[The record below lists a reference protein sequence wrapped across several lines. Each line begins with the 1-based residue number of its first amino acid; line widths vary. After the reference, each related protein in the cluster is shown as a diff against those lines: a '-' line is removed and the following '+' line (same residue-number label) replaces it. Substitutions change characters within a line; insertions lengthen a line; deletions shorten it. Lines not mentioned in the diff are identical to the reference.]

1 MDSPSRD
8 RSVLGRRSVLR
19 LIAAAPV
26 VAALTTACS
35 SAPDEPDQLLA
46 LAEAAKSDAQ
56 LAKAVAQ
63 AHAKLAEVANEIAN
77 ARSTH
82 ADALQQEI
90 DRVNPRDPED
100 PPSVPEAAPQQ
111 APGSAGAASQALSD
125 ALGAAQDQASKLV
138 PGLPGYRAGL
148 VGSISASC
156 ASLLEVL
163 G

>member
-1 MDSPSRD
+1 MDSPSRA
-8 RSVLGRRSVLR
+8 RSALGRRSVLR
-19 LIAAAPV
+19 LIAVAPIA
-26 VAALTTACS
+26 AALTTACS
-35 SAPDEPDQLLA
+35 SADEPDQLLA

-63 AHAKLAEVANEIAN
+63 AHAKLAEVANEIAV

-100 PPSVPEAAPQQ
+100 PPSVPDAAPQQ
-111 APGSAGAASQALSD
+111 APGSASAALQALSD
-125 ALGAAQDQASKLV
+125 ALSGAQDQASKLV
-138 PGLPGYRAGL
+138 PGLSGYRAGL

-163 G
+163 V